1 MSSVSFKT
9 PGDVL
14 EAIGTRFIE
23 AEITRLSPFLLELV
37 VRGFEQKLMEL
48 YQQFQQGECSLGY
61 LAEQLGINVWEAV
74 HLLEERG
81 LRVTNL

>member
-1 MSSVSFKT
+1 MQ
-9 PGDVL
+9 VL
-14 EAIGTRFIE
+14 QKGA
-23 AEITRLSPFLLELV
+23 SPRPESLQPLERG
-37 VRGFEQKLMEL
+37 RGFEQELMEL

-74 HLLEERG
+74 HLLEKRG